1 MATQTWIFAGV
12 ILVVLALLTLL
23 VLTGHGP
30 AIQRVLTTIW
40 SSRLG
45 RHIIVI
51 LAIILAFEGIKAYS
65 TRSAEQKAS
74 EWLTSY
80 NGVTTTDIV
89 GRIEASVPGFLPQA
103 SPTPS
108 ASPTVSPTPS
118 PTPSPSP
125 SPLPSPTPPAQTTGA
140 TTAASLAAEGA
151 RTGPAA
157 TPTPSPTPTEAE
169 KERLEI
175 QLRTIRDRVKHHGD
189 VMAYF
194 YVNYFLSIVMVMVA
208 GLTVA
213 LTLFFIAQLGWNNTN
228 TYIRAVFVVA
238 AAYVAFYGLFP
249 PVFQQQKNIIDNKEL
264 FLKYKALESEVASYD
279 VTFMTTQG
287 EAKNPR
293 EFITYVDSEM
303 GRIGNIA
310 LGFDI
315 TKVSYQQAFDLQPR
329 PTPDA
334 SPTPTPSPAGRK

>member
-1 MATQTWIFAGV
+1 MATQSWLLAGIIAV
-12 ILVVLALLTLL
+12 ALVLLIVLLLT
-23 VLTGHGP
+23 GYGP
-30 AIQRVLTTIW
+30 AIQRVFTSIW
-40 SSRLG
+40 SSTIG

-51 LAIILAFEGIKAYS
+51 LVIVLVFEGIKAYS
-65 TRSAEQKAS
+65 TRSGEQKAS

-80 NGVTTTDIV
+80 NGVTTTDVV
-89 GRIEASVPGFLPQA
+89 GRIEASVPGILPDA

-125 SPLPSPTPPAQTTGA
+125 SPTPDATPTSPPTASSLVAEAQR
-140 TTAASLAAEGA
+140 AAA
-151 RTGPAA
+151 AA
-157 TPTPSPTPTEAE
+157 TPTPSPTPTKEE
-169 KERLEI
+169 KERIDL
-175 QLRTIRDRVKHHGD
+175 QLRIIRDRVKHHGD

-228 TYIRAVFVVA
+228 SYIRSVFVVA
-238 AAYVAFYGLFP
+238 AAYAAFYGLFP

-264 FLKYKALESEVASYD
+264 FLKYKALESEVDSYD
-279 VTFMTTQG
+279 VTFMTTKG

-303 GRIGNIA
+303 SRIGNIA

-315 TKVSYQQAFDLQPR
+315 TKVSYQQAFDLEPR
-329 PTPDA
+329 PSPDA
-334 SPTPTPSPAGRK
+334 SPTPTPTPPVRRN